1 MTFTSNNNK
10 ALLWSVLQNNNVFQ
24 GFKNDDFS
32 YVHQEFEKQIS
43 NCYNESNNKEFN
55 KLTLM
60 DQNKRFINIF
70 RDFLSSYKKSKI
82 NNSDNKLSMF
92 NNSSKTIIN
101 DDSKQQNIFEQRLRE
116 KQKEFDE
123 LIKNPKPD
131 SINFSDNNELT
142 NQLNNQV
149 NVQINNQLNNGNNKT
164 SIDTKDVKQENDTI
178 NLQSTLIK
186 ERNYENISENNT
198 SNNINLNAN
207 TNNQT
212 NVPIELFNK
221 ILQQMKI
228 IENKLEK
235 QENTIISLKEQ
246 IEELQT
252 TNINNEIKNEENK
265 NVKENVLDTPSE
277 ETYISHKT

>member
-1 MTFTSNNNK
+1 MFNSNNNK
-10 ALLWSVLQNNNVFQ
+10 ALLWSVLQKNNVFQ
-24 GFKNDDFS
+24 GFKNNDFS
-32 YVHQEFEKQIS
+32 YVHQEFEKQIA

-55 KLTLM
+55 KLTLI
-60 DQNKRFINIF
+60 DQNKQFINIF

-82 NNSDNKLSMF
+82 NNSDDKLSLF

-142 NQLNNQV
+142 NQVNNQQV
-149 NVQINNQLNNGNNKT
+149 NNGDNKT
-164 SIDTKDVKQENDTI
+164 STDTKDVKQENDTI

-198 SNNINLNAN
+198 YNNINLNAN
-207 TNNQT
+207 TNNQTNNQT